1 MQFVE
6 FISAALGL
14 LGALLLAT
22 RSRYAG
28 WAFVAWMI
36 SNIGWI
42 AFGAGYAHWFLV
54 VQQVGFTITSGIGI
68 WKWLVAPTLDGLSQD
83 RSGT

>member
-1 MQFVE
+1 MQIVE
-6 FISAALGL
+6 FMSAALGL

-28 WAFVAWMI
+28 WAFVAWLV

-42 AFGAGYAHWFLV
+42 AFGTGHAHWFLV
-54 VQQVGFTITSGIGI
+54 LQQVGFSVTSAIGI
-68 WKWLVAPTLDGLSQD
+68 WKWLIAPTL
-83 RSGT
+83 SGIAQERNEA